1 MQVDGK
7 QEDKKETYHS
17 TLVLERFFI
26 CMFQEDFGVIE
37 KTTTKTQKYKKLKR
51 NCNRLWIVGEE
62 HQEISTYHGEKKK
75 HI

>member
-26 CMFQEDFGVIE
+26 YMFQEDFGVI
-37 KTTTKTQKYKKLKR
+37 KRKTTKTQK
-51 NCNRLWIVGEE
+51 I
-62 HQEISTYHGEKKK
+62 KKK
-75 HI
+75 IKEEL